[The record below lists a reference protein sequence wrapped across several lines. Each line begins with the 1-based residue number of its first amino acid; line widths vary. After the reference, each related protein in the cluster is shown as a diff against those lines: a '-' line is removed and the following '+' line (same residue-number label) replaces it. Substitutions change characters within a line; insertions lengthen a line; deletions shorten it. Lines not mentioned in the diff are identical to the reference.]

1 MDKQSIVP
9 DSQSHKTMQIVKM
22 TALLL
27 PFSLTHMMAS
37 DAQTTSGISAT
48 DITLEQLAKQ
58 VPANPVIQQS
68 TRQIKGIINDQTGE
82 PIIGANVVVKGTTN
96 GTITDINGEFSL
108 NVPEKA
114 ILVISYI
121 GYNSKEVDVTGKSQI
136 TATLSEDTQKLEEV
150 VVVGYGTQKKVTV
163 TGAVTAIRADEI
175 VQAPVAN
182 ISNALVGRLPGVRV
196 QNTGGMPG
204 SESSVDIRGFGKP
217 LILVDGIEQPGFQ
230 VDPNEIESISV
241 LKDAA
246 AAIYGVKAGNGV
258 VLITTKKGSAGK
270 AKITYNGSV
279 GFQNFTNYPNVVN
292 AAQYAELVDEDAIN
306 HGNSPIYG
314 PEKLALF
321 QEGTQ
326 DGYKSYNW
334 KDILTRKNAPQTQ
347 HNININGGN
356 EDVKYFASVGYLD
369 QEGIYST
376 GDLSFS
382 RYNFRSN
389 VSAKIAKHLTADVQ
403 LGGHVENKMQPY
415 DEDTYIIHGITRML
429 PTFSPYANDEEG
441 IHYGLTNFQNP
452 LARADAD
459 VSGYRKEKKKLFN
472 GSFALKYDMPFIPGL
487 SAKVLFSYLTKVEET
502 KNFQKEFY
510 LYSHDQAS
518 DKYNKVFTGNSPSA
532 LYRKDYT
539 SEQNL
544 LQFSLN
550 YNRSFMDKHNISA
563 LFLYEQRED
572 LDDYVS
578 AYRQFA
584 IDALDQINAGMDKN
598 KTNNG
603 VESEL
608 ANVSFVGRINYDYMS
623 KYLFEFAFR
632 EDGSAKFY
640 KNNRWGFF
648 PSVSAGWRLSE
659 EAFIKNNTSI
669 IDNLKLRASYGV
681 MGDDQALDRDGNAT
695 VKAFQYLTGYNYPGG
710 TNYIFGSDVINSVIT
725 KGLAN
730 LDYTWLTSKIVN
742 VGIDA
747 SLWNR
752 MLEVNFDVFYRKR
765 DGLIAYRSGSLPNTF
780 GASFPQENL
789 NSDDYRGFELVL
801 GHTNKIGDWTY
812 SVKGNMSFTRIKDR
826 HIEQAD
832 PISSYTNW
840 RNNRSDRWQNM
851 EFGYKYVGQFQNQE
865 EINNWAVQDGAGNT
879 TLMPGDLKF
888 EDFNGD
894 GVINEYDLQ
903 PIGRSNTPEIYFG
916 LDLSA
921 SWKGFDLSILMQGA
935 TNYSTRMDGIM
946 GYALF
951 NGSSALECFMDRWHR
966 ADLYDPNSE
975 WIPGKYPSTYN
986 SGKESNKRTSTFN
999 TISSYYLR
1007 VKNLEFG
1014 YTFPSK
1020 WMSQAGISN
1029 LRLYVSG
1036 NNLLTFD
1043 NLPFGDPEAPS
1054 SDRILYPQLRIWN
1067 VGVNV
1072 TF

>member
-58 VPANPVIQQS
+58 APANPVIQQS

-163 TGAVTAIRADEI
+163 TGAVTAIGADEI

-429 PTFSPYANDEEG
+429 SL
-441 IHYGLTNFQNP
+441 IH
-452 LARADAD
+452 
-459 VSGYRKEKKKLFN
+459 
-472 GSFALKYDMPFIPGL
+472 I
-487 SAKVLFSYLTKVEET
+487 
-502 KNFQKEFY
+502 
-510 LYSHDQAS
+510 
-518 DKYNKVFTGNSPSA
+518 
-532 LYRKDYT
+532 
-539 SEQNL
+539 
-544 LQFSLN
+544 
-550 YNRSFMDKHNISA
+550 
-563 LFLYEQRED
+563 
-572 LDDYVS
+572 
-578 AYRQFA
+578 
-584 IDALDQINAGMDKN
+584 
-598 KTNNG
+598 
-603 VESEL
+603 
-608 ANVSFVGRINYDYMS
+608 
-623 KYLFEFAFR
+623 
-632 EDGSAKFY
+632 
-640 KNNRWGFF
+640 
-648 PSVSAGWRLSE
+648 
-659 EAFIKNNTSI
+659 
-669 IDNLKLRASYGV
+669 
-681 MGDDQALDRDGNAT
+681 
-695 VKAFQYLTGYNYPGG
+695 
-710 TNYIFGSDVINSVIT
+710 
-725 KGLAN
+725 
-730 LDYTWLTSKIVN
+730 
-742 VGIDA
+742 
-747 SLWNR
+747 
-752 MLEVNFDVFYRKR
+752 
-765 DGLIAYRSGSLPNTF
+765 
-780 GASFPQENL
+780 
-789 NSDDYRGFELVL
+789 
-801 GHTNKIGDWTY
+801 
-812 SVKGNMSFTRIKDR
+812 
-826 HIEQAD
+826 
-832 PISSYTNW
+832 
-840 RNNRSDRWQNM
+840 
-851 EFGYKYVGQFQNQE
+851 
-865 EINNWAVQDGAGNT
+865 
-879 TLMPGDLKF
+879 
-888 EDFNGD
+888 
-894 GVINEYDLQ
+894 
-903 PIGRSNTPEIYFG
+903 
-916 LDLSA
+916 
-921 SWKGFDLSILMQGA
+921 
-935 TNYSTRMDGIM
+935 
-946 GYALF
+946 
-951 NGSSALECFMDRWHR
+951 
-966 ADLYDPNSE
+966 
-975 WIPGKYPSTYN
+975 
-986 SGKESNKRTSTFN
+986 
-999 TISSYYLR
+999 
-1007 VKNLEFG
+1007 
-1014 YTFPSK
+1014 
-1020 WMSQAGISN
+1020 
-1029 LRLYVSG
+1029 
-1036 NNLLTFD
+1036 
-1043 NLPFGDPEAPS
+1043 
-1054 SDRILYPQLRIWN
+1054 
-1067 VGVNV
+1067 
-1072 TF
+1072 